1 MVLLFLNMYRTD
13 DSVAVFG
20 QALALALVGTLQLL
34 RVLAVGPCW
43 FDEEAFEGDEES
55 ESCYQWL
62 AWGRD

>member
-20 QALALALVGTLQLL
+20 AGVG
-34 RVLAVGPCW
+34 ASVGGNFTTAESACCVCW

-62 AWGRD
+62 ACLGS